1 MEEAGATV
9 FTAVPPV
16 LAMFHDSNE
25 GVVVMKP
32 RKVTQMAL
40 DVDLVERIDS
50 YRRRQV
56 GEIPTKSQ
64 AIRELLELALR
75 VDAAEMGHES

>member
-1 MEEAGATV
+1 
-9 FTAVPPV
+9 
-16 LAMFHDSNE
+16 
-25 GVVVMKP
+25 MKP